1 MRPKNNILMFCPT
14 EEDASVYR
22 FVIKNHNLHRNHN
35 GRMFNV
41 VTATTEDETL
51 RLLQRNPENHF
62 SAILIFGTGP
72 QGAQALAVD
81 LERAYPVVYVECVL
95 QRPRPED
102 WLRRMDAAC
111 CLTPGPKPRNPETRA
126 REKARRMIRSGMG
139 GRPHDEKPSKSD
151 YGGLRRGSYGVQ
163 HNAPLGSGRFFTWAE
178 CGDSVLL
185 AGPQAKV

>member
-111 CLTPGPKPRNPETRA
+111 LPYTGTEATKSRDPRQR
-126 REKARRMIRSGMG
+126 
-139 GRPHDEKPSKSD
+139 KSTA
-151 YGGLRRGSYGVQ
+151 
-163 HNAPLGSGRFFTWAE
+163 H
-178 CGDSVLL
+178 DSVWNGG
-185 AGPQAKV
+185 ATA